1 NYLLPCCTNPELT
14 VQFTGNLKD
23 FKDSDVEEWVQQ
35 ISPFKFLHIRKK
47 PEDLDASIFF
57 HGMGEETYYKP
68 DNINKKI
75 KFRAAKYYKKSSKQG
90 FITILP
96 HNEPALVPPYNE
108 SALVPPYNEP
118 ASVFPYNEPAL
129 VSPLN
134 EPVPGSPYNEP
145 ASGSSHNESAL
156 ISLRDEPALVQRLV
170 LVPDTLIHELI
181 NRMNELEKRT
191 EALEALHNN
200 KKRKVIVIDD

>member
-1 NYLLPCCTNPELT
+1 
-14 VQFTGNLKD
+14 
-23 FKDSDVEEWVQQ
+23 
-35 ISPFKFLHIRKK
+35 
-47 PEDLDASIFF
+47 
-57 HGMGEETYYKP
+57 ETYYKP
-68 DNINKKI
+68 DNKNKKI

-90 FITILP
+90 FITYDPPAFPRNEPILVPSHNERSQILP

-118 ASVFPYNEPAL
+118 ALVFLYNELAL

-134 EPVPGSPYNEP
+134 EPVLGSLYNEP

-156 ISLRDEPALVQRLV
+156 TSLRDEPALVQRLV
-170 LVPDTLIHELI
+170 LVPDELI
-181 NRMNELEKRT
+181 NKMNELEKRT

-200 KKRKVIVIDD
+200 KKRK